1 MKLNEQHRLALR
13 NVARES
19 IQHGLRHG
27 RPLAVNPVQ
36 HHSELQGIGASFVTL
51 MRYGQL
57 RGCIGTLEASRPLV
71 VDIAHNA
78 FNAAFRD
85 PRFEPVEYYEVEDL
99 ELHISVLSPPE
110 AFPVRDETDLLQR
123 LRPGVDGLII
133 AEGSRRGTFLPSVW
147 EQLPEPG
154 AFLTHLKL
162 KAGLPAD
169 HWSSTLRVQRYTVE
183 AF

>member
-1 MKLNEQHRLALR
+1 MTIDEQHRLTLR
-13 NVARES
+13 HIARES
-19 IQHGLRHG
+19 IHHGLRHG
-27 RPLAVNPVQ
+27 GPFVVDPAEHPEVLRN
-36 HHSELQGIGASFVTL
+36 SGASFVTL
-51 MRYGQL
+51 KRFGQL
-57 RGCIGTLEASRPLV
+57 RGCMGSLAATRPLV

-85 PRFEPVEYYEVEDL
+85 PRFSPVDCYETEEL
-99 ELHISVLSPPE
+99 ELHISVLSAPE
-110 AFPVRDETDLLQR
+110 AFPVRDEKELLQR
-123 LRPGVDGLII
+123 LRPGVDGLIL

-147 EQLPEPG
+147 EQLPEPS

-169 HWSSTLRVQRYTVE
+169 HWSSTLRVERYTVE

>member
-1 MKLNEQHRLALR
+1 MRLNEQHRTTLR
-13 NVARES
+13 QIARAS
-19 IQHGLRHG
+19 IQHGLSHG
-27 RPLAVNPVQ
+27 CSLMVDPTQ
-36 HHSELQGIGASFVTL
+36 HQRELQGIGASFVTL
-51 MRYGQL
+51 KLYGQL

-85 PRFEPVEYYEVEDL
+85 PRFSPVDHYETEEL
-99 ELHISVLSPPE
+99 ALHISVLSAPE
-110 AFPVRDETDLLQR
+110 AFPVRDESELLQR
-123 LRPGVDGLII
+123 LRPGVDGLIL

-154 AFLTHLKL
+154 AFLAHLKL

-169 HWSSTLRVQRYTVE
+169 HWSSTLRVERYTVE